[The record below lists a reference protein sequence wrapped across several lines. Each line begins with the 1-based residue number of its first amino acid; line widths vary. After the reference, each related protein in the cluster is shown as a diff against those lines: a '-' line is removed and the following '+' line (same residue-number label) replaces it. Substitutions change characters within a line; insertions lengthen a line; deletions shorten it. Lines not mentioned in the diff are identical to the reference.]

1 MESWED
7 VEDVDDD
14 RVDSTVGTRG
24 MGIPLVLLSLEWTD
38 EAFSPEDLNAER
50 KDWIMLTLVE
60 VEEVSFE
67 SCLVLLLLR
76 IIGPSLFRGQ
86 TQHLFLGKKVVS
98 KDSVAR

>member
-1 MESWED
+1 MSVSGEVEGECCCCTHGFRRSGWDDIGGVVESWED

-60 VEEVSFE
+60 VEEVSF
-67 SCLVLLLLR
+67 
-76 IIGPSLFRGQ
+76 G
-86 TQHLFLGKKVVS
+86 
-98 KDSVAR
+98 

>member
-67 SCLVLLLLR
+67 SCLSCYFFLL
-76 IIGPSLFRGQ
+76 
-86 TQHLFLGKKVVS
+86 
-98 KDSVAR
+98 